1 VKAVL
6 TLTLVLCGWSAASAS
21 EHAVKLEKQ
30 GDQVAVTID
39 GKPFTAYHFAKDLP
53 KPYFSPVQIEDG
65 TIVTRGLD
73 NPKDHPHHK
82 GIWLSVDEAN
92 EIKFWAEKGK
102 IENTSVELVSPMG
115 NPARMRV
122 VNRWLGTD
130 GEPIVTETSE
140 ISIFANR
147 LLAYD
152 VQMTAGKNLVT
163 FADTKEGMFGI
174 RLADPLRESQGG
186 KVVNAD
192 GLETTKQCWG
202 KQSAWVDYHG
212 SIDGKACGVSL
223 FDHPLNFRR
232 SRYHVRD
239 YGLFTISPFG
249 EQSYTNGKRPADHL
263 ILLPGSSFRLRY
275 ALYVHPGDTTEAA
288 VPEVYQE
295 YLKKS

>member
-1 VKAVL
+1 VKAFLPVAL
-6 TLTLVLCGWSAASAS
+6 ILCGLSAASAS
-21 EHAVKLEKQ
+21 DQAVKLSKQ
-30 GDQVAVTID
+30 GDTVEVTIA
-39 GKPFTAYHFAKDLP
+39 GKPFATYHFGKELP
-53 KPYFSPVQIEDG
+53 KPYFSPVRMEDG
-65 TIVTRGLD
+65 TVVTRGLE

-82 GIWLSVDEAN
+82 GVWLSIDEVN
-92 EIKFWAEKGK
+92 EVKFWAEKGK
-102 IENTSVELVSPMG
+102 IENVSVDLVTPEG

-122 VNRWLGTD
+122 VNHWLGEN
-130 GEPIVTETSE
+130 GQPIVVETSE
-140 ISIFANR
+140 ISIYANR
-147 LLAYD
+147 LVAYD
-152 VQMTAGKNLVT
+152 VKFSAGREPVT
-163 FADTKEGMFGI
+163 FADTKEGLFGI

-202 KQSAWVDYHG
+202 KQSAWVDYYG
-212 SIDGKACGVSL
+212 AIDGKTYGVAL

-249 EQSYTNGKRPADHL
+249 EKSYTGGKRPEDHL

-275 ALYVHPGDTTEAA
+275 GLYLHSGDTAEGH

-295 YLKKS
+295 YLTKS